1 MATAGNTAPT
11 GWLRGGLPFV
21 AGILVTTVYGLV
33 TYAVMRLELFPQ
45 SAGVMSLTFLFSL
58 PVAIG
63 ATSVALAPPD
73 RRGSTRYLLVA
84 PWVACLLVGVIPLFF
99 AWEAIICVVMA
110 LPIFLPLTTVGAV
123 AAWLITR
130 RSGSQLSHQSPALL
144 LVLLPY
150 LTSPIEAQFTAPDSV
165 HVVHN
170 SVVVDATPAAV
181 WRQIIRVPAIGKE
194 EQHFSPLHLLGL
206 PKPVEATLS
215 REGVGA
221 VRHASFERGLLFVET
236 VDEWQDQQSIGFS
249 IVRDQGS
256 IPPAPL
262 GEIGGPLFDMLNGRY
277 EIEPV
282 SDRRVILHLTSTH
295 RLSTRFNWYAG
306 LWTEPIMSELQRYIL
321 AIVKARAQLPA

>member
-1 MATAGNTAPT
+1 MAAAGEAPST
-11 GWLRGGLPFV
+11 GRLRGWLPFV
-21 AGILVTTVYGLV
+21 AGLLVTTVYGLV
-33 TYAVMRLELFPQ
+33 TYAIMRLELFPQ

-84 PWVACLLVGVIPLFF
+84 PWVACLLVGITPLFF

-110 LPIFLPLTTVGAV
+110 LPIFLPLTSLGAV
-123 AAWLITR
+123 AAWLVCG
-130 RSGSQLSHQSPALL
+130 RSSSQLSRQSPALL

-170 SVVVDATPAAV
+170 SVTIEAPPAAV
-181 WRQIIRVPAIGKE
+181 WRQIVRVPAIGKE
-194 EQHFSPLHLLGL
+194 EQHFSVLHLIGL
-206 PKPVEATLS
+206 PRPVEATLS

-236 VDEWQDQQSIGFS
+236 VDEWQDQRAIGFS

-256 IPPAPL
+256 VPPAPL
-262 GEIGGPLFDMLNGRY
+262 EAIGGPLFDMLNGRY
-277 EIEPV
+277 EIEPI

-295 RLSTRFNWYAG
+295 RLSTHFNWYAG
-306 LWTEPIMSELQRYIL
+306 LWTEPIMSELQQYIL
-321 AIVKARAQLPA
+321 SIVKARSQLPA